1 MTRGEKLK
9 IYRTGLGLSQEK
21 VAELVGVSRQA
32 VTKWENNQAAPS
44 TENLIA
50 LASLYH
56 VSLDELVADRPHE
69 RKKDP
74 QILHANLTL
83 IAIILQASWL
93 NVAMRPLPETDHPS
107 IRVAGWVIQFV
118 PLLAAS
124 IWMAFNLRYEK
135 NAEQFRKNTRIELL
149 YCLVQVA
156 VALFGHYSRMYF
168 LAALLLIAVAL
179 FYIFVVNP
187 RSMNRRLTR
196 KWKEKK
202 R

>member
-107 IRVAGWVIQFV
+107 IRVAGWVFSLSHCWRRQFGWPSISGMRKMPNSFGKIHASSCCIV
-118 PLLAAS
+118 WFRWRWRCLA
-124 IWMAFNLRYEK
+124 
-135 NAEQFRKNTRIELL
+135 T
-149 YCLVQVA
+149 
-156 VALFGHYSRMYF
+156 
-168 LAALLLIAVAL
+168 IAGC
-179 FYIFVVNP
+179 IFWP
-187 RSMNRRLTR
+187 RCF
-196 KWKEKK
+196 
-202 R
+202 